1 MEVGLS
7 AVVQKRVKNKEL
19 QSLEN
24 KDLAFCWDTH
34 LIKHKN
40 RNVLLVINVSSRYTI
55 ALTDI
60 EPRNWNYYEVYIGNA
75 IHMAMKAE
83 GYSDKQVSKYFQ
95 MAGQTKITKTHG
107 KKSVGG
113 INRVMAV
120 TDVYDDPLMKDAKY
134 QVELCEFLNRDICT
148 PPGFDAYGYPVE
160 LFRLDM
166 ERLGI
171 GLKRKPA
178 KIIEFSKT

>member
-1 MEVGLS
+1 
-7 AVVQKRVKNKEL
+7 
-19 QSLEN
+19 
-24 KDLAFCWDTH
+24 
-34 LIKHKN
+34 
-40 RNVLLVINVSSRYTI
+40 
-55 ALTDI
+55 
-60 EPRNWNYYEVYIGNA
+60 
-75 IHMAMKAE
+75 MAMKAE

-113 INRVMAV
+113 INRVMAA

-171 GLKRKPA
+171 GVKRKPA
-178 KIIEFSKT
+178 KIIEFPKC